1 MAIWQFQCN
10 IAPKRENMAQ
20 RNGEEKISWKGI
32 ESPHC
37 EIVFLAEEKSWS
49 KDILQFGKTDET
61 CIQFI
66 YTENTLDRINCRL
79 DLRSL
84 TKDKLEKIL
93 QYVESINAVFI
104 YEEKSYPPQ
113 MKKID
118 ELLKKSKAYEYC
130 KDPVKFLESIERN
143 YWVE

>member
-1 MAIWQFQCN
+1 M
-10 IAPKRENMAQ
+10 
-20 RNGEEKISWKGI
+20 
-32 ESPHC
+32 
-37 EIVFLAEEKSWS
+37 
-49 KDILQFGKTDET
+49 QFGKTDET

-143 YWVE
+143 HWVE